1 MISDEQ
7 LALGVQQ
14 GRKADLRWL
23 VEQHH
28 KPLLGFL
35 WRMTNGD
42 RPLAEDLVQ
51 ETMIRMLQGIQGYDG
66 KRPFKPWLY
75 QIAVN
80 VTRDYYKQ
88 AEMRHTQSANGAMEF
103 VAAVQRPE
111 AAVIAQETM
120 NEAVTAVHQLSPRQ
134 REAILLR
141 YSEGMSLAEI
151 AAVLDVPVGTVKSRL
166 SLGLKRLRERL
177 EIGKREIRD

>member
-7 LALGVQQ
+7 LAQGIQQ
-14 GRKADLRWL
+14 GNEADLRWL
-23 VEQHH
+23 TERHNG
-28 KPLLGFL
+28 PLLGFL

-51 ETMIRMLQGIQGYDG
+51 ETMIRMLRGIKGYDG
-66 KRPFKPWLY
+66 QRPFKPWLY

-88 AEMRHTQSANGAMEF
+88 AEMRHTQSANGAMEL
-103 VAAVQRPE
+103 VMAAQRPE
-111 AAVIAQETM
+111 TAVIAQETM
-120 NEAVTAVHQLSPRQ
+120 NEAVTAVHHLPPQQ

-141 YSEGMSLAEI
+141 YSEGMALADI
-151 AAVLDVPVGTVKSRL
+151 ATILDVPVGTVKSRL
-166 SLGLKRLRERL
+166 SLGLKQLRQTLAEH
-177 EIGKREIRD
+177 

>member
-7 LALGVQQ
+7 LAQGVQQ
-14 GRKADLRWL
+14 GREADLRWL
-23 VEQHH
+23 VERHH
-28 KPLLGFL
+28 APLLGFL

-42 RPLAEDLVQ
+42 RPLAEDMVQ
-51 ETMIRMLQGIQGYDG
+51 ETMMRMLHGIKGYDG
-66 KRPFKPWLY
+66 GRPFKPWLY

-88 AEMRHTQSANGAMEF
+88 AEMRHTQSANGAMDL

-111 AAVIAQETM
+111 TAVIAQETV
-120 NEAVTAVHQLSPRQ
+120 NEAVTAVHDLPPHQ

-141 YSEGMSLAEI
+141 YSEGLSLAEI
-151 AAVLDVPVGTVKSRL
+151 AAVLDIPVGTVKSRL
-166 SLGLKRLRERL
+166 SLGLKQLRAQL
-177 EIGKREIRD
+177 EIED